1 MKNILNE
8 ADYSEIANR
17 VQDLSET
24 NVRLWGDMDVQQ
36 MLFHC
41 TTQLKITLG
50 EISHRQEGASFLR
63 SKLGKWLLFSNIPWP
78 KGAETPSEMNV
89 ELASYSLTDF
99 ETRKRELMNYLE
111 KVRQQKH
118 LRAHPFFGELSRKE
132 WGRLIYKHLDHH
144 LKQFGSR

>member
-8 ADYSEIANR
+8 ADYSEITNR
-17 VQDLSET
+17 VQGLSET

-41 TTQLKITLG
+41 TTQLKISLG
-50 EISHRQEGASFLR
+50 EILHRQEGASFLR

-78 KGAETPSEMNV
+78 KGAETPSEMNIKTG
-89 ELASYSLTDF
+89 SYSLTDI
-99 ETRKRELMNYLE
+99 ETGKRELMNYLE
-111 KVRQQKH
+111 KVRQQKD
-118 LRAHPFFGELSRKE
+118 LKAHPFFGELSRKE